1 MRRFS
6 FRPSLTLRG
15 RKFKGLRGFAG
26 KPFHP
31 PLTDVPIGAYTVVAG
46 LDVLS
51 KILHSG
57 HPVVA
62 AQLYKAGTFTLW
74 GGALVSLATALTGFW
89 DWWKSSEPGTQAR
102 RTINAH
108 AWTMILATVLVI
120 VSLILRTFV
129 WDNYF
134 NTRWSLVILSTVIF
148 GLITIGGTI
157 GGELTYDYGFNVE
170 TAGDSPVW
178 HESEVDVGPAG
189 HDDVGALPV
198 PPATGGPLGAG
209 GAG

>member
-108 AWTMILATVLVI
+108 AWTMITATILV
-120 VSLILRTFV
+120 VVDLILRTWV
-129 WDNYF
+129 YDTNPVVPG
-134 NTRWSLVILSTVIF
+134 RVLVISLVIFV
-148 GLITIGGTI
+148 LITIGGTL

-178 HESEVDVGPAG
+178 AKSEADVMPDGS
-189 HDDVGALPV
+189 
-198 PPATGGPLGAG
+198 TRGGPTPVQPG
-209 GAG
+209 

>member
-15 RKFKGLRGFAG
+15 RKFKGLRGYAG

-31 PLTDVPIGAYTVVAG
+31 PLTDVPIGAYTIVAG
-46 LDVLS
+46 TDLLS
-51 KILHSG
+51 KILQNSHKA
-57 HPVVA
+57 VA
-62 AQLYKAGTFTLW
+62 FELFRGGTFTMW
-74 GGALVSLATALTGFW
+74 GGAIVSLATALTGFW

-108 AWTMILATVLVI
+108 AWTMITATILVVVDLIMRTWVYDTSAHTPGRVLI
-120 VSLILRTFV
+120 VSLAIFV
-129 WDNYF
+129 
-134 NTRWSLVILSTVIF
+134 
-148 GLITIGGTI
+148 LITIGGTL

-178 HESEVDVGPAG
+178 AKSEADVMPDGSTRGGPA
-189 HDDVGALPV
+189 PV
-198 PPATGGPLGAG
+198 QPG
-209 GAG
+209 

>member
-31 PLTDVPIGAYTVVAG
+31 PLTDVPIGAYTVVAVT
-46 LDVLS
+46 DVLS
-51 KILHSG
+51 KILHGS
-57 HPVVA
+57 HPIVA
-62 AQLYKAGTFTLW
+62 GQLYKGGTFTLW
-74 GGALVSLATALTGFW
+74 VGAVVSLATALTGFW

-108 AWTMILATVLVI
+108 AWTMLTATALV
-120 VSLILRTFV
+120 VVNLIFRTWLYDDAAATPWRV
-129 WDNYF
+129 
-134 NTRWSLVILSTVIF
+134 VILSVAIL
-148 GLITIGGTI
+148 GLITVGGTL

-178 HESEVDVGPAG
+178 AKSEADVMPDGS
-189 HDDVGALPV
+189 
-198 PPATGGPLGAG
+198 TRGGPTPVQPA
-209 GAG
+209 

>member
-6 FRPSLTLRG
+6 FRPGLTFRG

-31 PLTDVPIGAYTVVAG
+31 PLTDVPIGAYTIVAG

-51 KILHSG
+51 KILHNH
-57 HPVVA
+57 HPLTTE
-62 AQLYKAGTFTLW
+62 LYKAGTFTMW
-74 GGALVSLATALTGFW
+74 GGAIVSVFTALTGFW
-89 DWWKSSEPGTQAR
+89 DWWRSSDAGTQAR

-108 AWTMILATVLVI
+108 AWTMITATLLVVLDLIWRTWVYDTNPQVPGRVLV
-120 VSLILRTFV
+120 
-129 WDNYF
+129 
-134 NTRWSLVILSTVIF
+134 LSVVIF
-148 GLITIGGTI
+148 GLITVGGTL

-178 HESEVDVGPAG
+178 AKSELDVMPDGS
-189 HDDVGALPV
+189 
-198 PPATGGPLGAG
+198 TRGGPTPVQPG
-209 GAG
+209 

>member
-31 PLTDVPIGAYTVVAG
+31 PLTDVPIGAYTIVAG
-46 LDVLS
+46 TDLLS
-51 KILHSG
+51 RFLQSG
-57 HPVVA
+57 HKAVA
-62 AQLYKAGTFTLW
+62 FELYKGGTFTMW
-74 GGALVSLATALTGFW
+74 GGAIVSLATALTGFW
-89 DWWKSSEPGTQAR
+89 DWWKSSDTGTQAR

-108 AWTMILATVLVI
+108 AWTMITATVLV
-120 VSLILRTFV
+120 VVDLIMRTWV
-129 WDNYF
+129 YDTNAY
-134 NTRWSLVILSTVIF
+134 TPGRVLVISLVIFV
-148 GLITIGGTI
+148 LITIGGTL

-178 HESEVDVGPAG
+178 AKSELDVMPDGS
-189 HDDVGALPV
+189 
-198 PPATGGPLGAG
+198 TRGGPTPVQPA
-209 GAG
+209 

>member
-1 MRRFS
+1 MRTFS

-26 KPFHP
+26 KPLHP
-31 PLTDVPIGAYTVVAG
+31 PLTDVPIGAYTIVFG

-51 KILHSG
+51 RILTDHQPLA
-57 HPVVA
+57 H
-62 AQLYKAGTFTLW
+62 QLYKAGTFTMW
-74 GGALVSLATALTGFW
+74 GGAIVSVFTALTGFW

-108 AWTMILATVLVI
+108 AWTMIIATVLVVVDLI
-120 VSLILRTFV
+120 IRTWQYDTAAHTPGRVVLLSL
-129 WDNYF
+129 
-134 NTRWSLVILSTVIF
+134 VIF
-148 GLITIGGTI
+148 GLISVGGTL

-178 HESEVDVGPAG
+178 AKSELDVMPDGS
-189 HDDVGALPV
+189 
-198 PPATGGPLGAG
+198 TRGGPTPVQPG
-209 GAG
+209 

>member
-31 PLTDVPIGAYTVVAG
+31 PLTDVPIGAYTIVAG
-46 LDVLS
+46 TDVLS
-51 KILHSG
+51 KLLQNSHHAVSFE
-57 HPVVA
+57 
-62 AQLYKAGTFTLW
+62 LYKGGTFTMW
-74 GGALVSLATALTGFW
+74 GGAIVSLATALTGFW

-102 RTINAH
+102 RTINSH
-108 AWTMILATVLVI
+108 AWTMITATVLV
-120 VSLILRTFV
+120 VVNLIMRTWV
-129 WDNYF
+129 YDNAGH
-134 NTRWSLVILSTVIF
+134 TPGRVLLLSLVIFV
-148 GLITIGGTI
+148 LITIGGTL

-178 HESEVDVGPAG
+178 AKTEADVMPDGS
-189 HDDVGALPV
+189 
-198 PPATGGPLGAG
+198 TRGGPTPVQPG
-209 GAG
+209 

>member
-31 PLTDVPIGAYTVVAG
+31 PLTDVPIGAYTIVAG
-46 LDVLS
+46 TDLLS
-51 KILHSG
+51 RILSGGSHKI
-57 HPVVA
+57 VA
-62 AQLYKAGTFTLW
+62 LELYKGGTFTMW
-74 GGALVSLATALTGFW
+74 GGFIVSLATALTGFW

-102 RTINAH
+102 RTINSH
-108 AWTMILATVLVI
+108 AWTMITATVLV
-120 VSLILRTFV
+120 VVNLIMRT
-129 WDNYF
+129 WIYDNAGH
-134 NTRWSLVILSTVIF
+134 TPGRVLIISLVIFV
-148 GLITIGGTI
+148 LITIGGTL

-178 HESEVDVGPAG
+178 AKTEADVMPDGS
-189 HDDVGALPV
+189 
-198 PPATGGPLGAG
+198 TRGGPTSVQSG
-209 GAG
+209 

>member
-6 FRPSLTLRG
+6 FRPSLTLTG

-31 PLTDVPIGAYTVVAG
+31 PLTDVPIGAYSVVAG

-51 KILHSG
+51 KILHGG
-57 HPVVA
+57 HPIAA
-62 AQLYKAGTFTLW
+62 AQLYKAGTFTMW
-74 GGALVSLATALTGFW
+74 GGAIVSLATALTGFW
-89 DWWKSSEPGTQAR
+89 DWWKASEAGTQAR

-108 AWTMILATVLVI
+108 AWTMITATVLVI
-120 VSLILRTFV
+120 VDLVMRTWMYDNAAVTPGRVLVVSL
-129 WDNYF
+129 
-134 NTRWSLVILSTVIF
+134 VIF
-148 GLITIGGTI
+148 GLITVGGTL

-178 HESEVDVGPAG
+178 GKSEADVMPDGSIR
-189 HDDVGALPV
+189 
-198 PPATGGPLGAG
+198 GGPTPVQPG
-209 GAG
+209 

>member
-15 RKFKGLRGFAG
+15 RKFKGLRGYAG

-57 HPVVA
+57 HPAVA
-62 AQLYKAGTFTLW
+62 FQLYKAGTFTMW

-108 AWTMILATVLVI
+108 AWTMITATVLVI
-120 VSLILRTFV
+120 VDLILRTWV
-129 WDNYF
+129 YD
-134 NTRWSLVILSTVIF
+134 TQPAVPGRVLVISVVIF
-148 GLITIGGTI
+148 ILITIGGTL

-178 HESEVDVGPAG
+178 AKSELDVMPDGS
-189 HDDVGALPV
+189 
-198 PPATGGPLGAG
+198 TRGGPTPVQPG
-209 GAG
+209 

>member
-15 RKFKGLRGFAG
+15 RKFKGLRGYAG

-31 PLTDVPIGAYTVVAG
+31 PLTDVPIGAYTIVAG

-108 AWTMILATVLVI
+108 AWTMITATVLV
-120 VSLILRTFV
+120 VVDLILRTWV
-129 WDNYF
+129 YDTNPVVPG
-134 NTRWSLVILSTVIF
+134 RVLVISLVIFV
-148 GLITIGGTI
+148 LITIGGTL

-178 HESEVDVGPAG
+178 AKSEADVMPDGS
-189 HDDVGALPV
+189 
-198 PPATGGPLGAG
+198 TRGGPTPVQPA
-209 GAG
+209 